1 MERKG
6 RRFRGEG
13 EINLVS
19 SLKSV
24 VRSLNIQVT
33 LNLI

>member
-6 RRFRGEG
+6 RRFRGEE
-13 EINLVS
+13 EINLVG